1 GSIVMAKKNVHR
13 NTTSGTDSSSSE
25 DDEFVS
31 SSSSSE
37 EESASSSSS
46 EEESASS
53 SSSEKKEVFIW
64 VDSNL
69 KDIFEIDIKITWA
82 EQKDEIVTK
91 LLPAL
96 RKLVDKRY
104 KVTNKELLDMLY
116 RRWHSRHREYNI
128 RIQGEEKI
136 KNNKRRTAKNSKMQ
150 DKKKRRVVAAN
161 YLIQNNDNYI
171 NRYPKKDL
179 INILKETSYHLE
191 EWEETDPEGEWPV
204 TIPAV
209 VEKIKE
215 PLDPCD
221 DPDEID
227 INNLE
232 LWLEKELIVKEA
244 VKTKTTIDPTVNL
257 LRTKQTTLKYKR
269 IDGNVQETG
278 TPPNGAPSW
287 CLNKAALERL
297 NRSTEV
303 PIYDWDSEND
313 SYNGDDDDD
322 YNNPPD
328 IDNNNNNR
336 VE

>member
-1 GSIVMAKKNVHR
+1 MAKKNVHR

-46 EEESASS
+46 EEVVKYLDSRSY
-53 SSSEKKEVFIW
+53 KKLKAKVFIW
-64 VDSNL
+64 VDSDL

-91 LLPAL
+91 LLLAL
-96 RKLVDKRY
+96 RKL
-104 KVTNKELLDMLY
+104 
-116 RRWHSRHREYNI
+116 
-128 RIQGEEKI
+128 IQGEEKI

-161 YLIQNNDNYI
+161 YLIQNNNNYI

-179 INILKETSYHLE
+179 INILKETGYHSE

-227 INNLE
+227 INNPGKRINCKRSGQNQNNLR
-232 LWLEKELIVKEA
+232 LLLHKR
-244 VKTKTTIDPTVNL
+244 IDPTVNL

-278 TPPNGAPSW
+278 APPNGAPSW
-287 CLNKAALERL
+287 YLNKAALERL
-297 NRSTEV
+297 NCSTEV

-336 VE
+336 VESSKKHKRKKRKYHKKESKKRKSKKLK